1 MSNKDVF
8 TELRN
13 AIIKGNRKKTP
24 NLAKQLLDEGSDAYS
39 IVIEG
44 CSKAMTRVGE
54 LYQEGEY
61 FVPEILMSAK
71 AFEVVM
77 EILKPHLQT
86 GEQRASGT
94 IVIGVCE
101 GDIHSIGKNIVSTM
115 LQAAGFKMIDLG
127 KDVSVN
133 AFIEAAKVNDAD
145 IIAVSALMTNSML
158 GMKDVI
164 DAVKSSG
171 INPKI
176 MIGGG
181 PVSAEYARQIGAD
194 GFGSDAK
201 EAVDV
206 ALKLM
211 EVQ

>member
-1 MSNKDVF
+1 MSNQDSF
-8 TELRN
+8 TDLRN
-13 AIIKGNRKKTP
+13 AIIEGDRKKAP
-24 NLAKQLLDEGSDAYS
+24 ILARQLLDENKDAYK
-39 IVIEG
+39 IVTDG

-71 AFEVVM
+71 AFEAVM
-77 EILKPHLQT
+77 EILKPHLQA

-115 LQAAGFKMIDLG
+115 LQAAGFKIIDLG
-127 KDVSVN
+127 KDVPVN
-133 AFIEAAKVNDAD
+133 AFIEAAKENDAD
-145 IIAVSALMTNSML
+145 IIAISALMTNSML

-164 DAVKSSG
+164 DAVRSNG
-171 INPKI
+171 INAKI
-176 MIGGG
+176 MVGGG
-181 PVSAEYARQIGAD
+181 PVSAEYAKQIGAD
-194 GFGSDAK
+194 GFGDDAK

-211 EVQ
+211 EVP

>member
-1 MSNKDVF
+1 MSSTDPI
-8 TELRN
+8 TTLRN
-13 AIIKGNRKKTP
+13 AIVKGNRKEAP
-24 NLAKQLLDEGSDAYS
+24 ILARQLLEEGMDAYS
-39 IVIEG
+39 IVTEG

-71 AFEVVM
+71 AFEAVM
-77 EILKPHLQT
+77 AILKPHLQT
-86 GEQRASGT
+86 GEQRATGT

-115 LQAAGFKMIDLG
+115 LQAAGFKIIDLG
-127 KDVSVN
+127 KDVPINS
-133 AFIEAAKVNDAD
+133 FIEAAKENDAD
-145 IIAVSALMTNSML
+145 IIAISALMTNSML

-164 DAVKSSG
+164 DAAKSNG
-171 INPKI
+171 ISAKI
-176 MIGGG
+176 IVGGG
-181 PVSAEYARQIGAD
+181 PVSAEYAKQIGAD
-194 GFGSDAK
+194 GFGDDAK

-211 EVQ
+211 EV

>member
-1 MSNKDVF
+1 MSSIDSI
-8 TELRN
+8 TILRN
-13 AIIKGNRKKTP
+13 TIVNGERKKAP
-24 NLAKQLLDEGSDAYS
+24 ILARQLLEEGMDAYS
-39 IVIEG
+39 IVTEG

-71 AFEVVM
+71 AFEAVM

-86 GEQRASGT
+86 GEQRATGT

-101 GDIHSIGKNIVSTM
+101 TM
-115 LQAAGFKMIDLG
+115 LQAAGFKIIDLG
-127 KDVSVN
+127 KDVPVN
-133 AFIEAAKVNDAD
+133 SFIEAAKENDAD
-145 IIAVSALMTNSML
+145 IIAISALMTNSML

-164 DAVKSSG
+164 DAAKSNG
-171 INPKI
+171 ISAKI
-176 MIGGG
+176 IVGGG
-181 PVSAEYARQIGAD
+181 PVSAEYAKQIGAD
-194 GFGSDAK
+194 GFGDDAK

-211 EVQ
+211 EV

>member
-1 MSNKDVF
+1 MSSIDSI
-8 TELRN
+8 TDLRN
-13 AIIKGNRKKTP
+13 TIIKGDRKKAP
-24 NLAKQLLDEGSDAYS
+24 NIARQLLDEGMDAYN
-39 IVIEG
+39 IVTDG
-44 CSKAMTRVGE
+44 CSKAMVRVGE

-71 AFEVVM
+71 AFEAVM
-77 EILKPHLQT
+77 EVLKPHLQT
-86 GEQRASGT
+86 GEQRATGT

-127 KDVSVN
+127 KDVPVN
-133 AFIEAAKVNDAD
+133 AFIEAAKENNAD
-145 IIAVSALMTNSML
+145 IIAISALMTNSML

-164 DAVKSSG
+164 DAAKSNG
-171 INPKI
+171 INAKI
-176 MIGGG
+176 IVGGG
-181 PVSAEYARQIGAD
+181 PVSAEYAEQIGAD
-194 GFGSDAK
+194 GFGDDAK

-211 EVQ
+211 GV

>member
-1 MSNKDVF
+1 MSNKDSF
-8 TELRN
+8 TDLRN
-13 AIIKGNRKKTP
+13 AIIEGDRKKAP
-24 NLAKQLLDEGSDAYS
+24 ILAKQLLDENKDAYS
-39 IVIEG
+39 IVTDG

-71 AFEVVM
+71 AFEAVM
-77 EILKPHLQT
+77 EILKPHLRA

-115 LQAAGFKMIDLG
+115 LQAAGFKIIDLG
-127 KDVSVN
+127 KDVPVN
-133 AFIEAAKVNDAD
+133 AFIEAAKENNAD
-145 IIAVSALMTNSML
+145 IIAISALMTNSML

-164 DAVKSSG
+164 DAVRSNG
-171 INPKI
+171 INAKI
-176 MIGGG
+176 MVGGG
-181 PVSAEYARQIGAD
+181 PVSAEYAKQIGAD
-194 GFGSDAK
+194 GFGDDAK

-211 EVQ
+211 DVP

>member
-1 MSNKDVF
+1 MSNKDTL
-8 TELRN
+8 TELRD
-13 AIIKGNRKKTP
+13 AIIKGNRKVAP
-24 NLAKQLLDEGSDAYS
+24 NQARQLLDEGKDAYS
-39 IVIEG
+39 IVIDG
-44 CSKAMTRVGE
+44 CSKAMIRVGE

-71 AFEVVM
+71 AFEAVM
-77 EILKPHLQT
+77 EIIKPHLQKS
-86 GEQRASGT
+86 EQRASGT

-127 KDVSVN
+127 KDVPVN
-133 AFIEAAKVNDAD
+133 EFIEAAKENDAD

-181 PVSAEYARQIGAD
+181 PVSAEYAKQIGAD
-194 GFGSDAK
+194 GFGQDAK

>member
-1 MSNKDVF
+1 MSSIDSITN
-8 TELRN
+8 LRDT
-13 AIIKGNRKKTP
+13 IIKGNRKEAP
-24 NLAKQLLDEGSDAYS
+24 NLARQLLDDGMDAYS
-39 IVIEG
+39 IVTDG

-71 AFEVVM
+71 AFEAVM

-86 GEQRASGT
+86 GEKRTTGT
-94 IVIGVCE
+94 IIIGVCE

-115 LQAAGFKMIDLG
+115 LQAAGFKIIDLG
-127 KDVSVN
+127 KDVPVN
-133 AFIEAAKVNDAD
+133 AFIEAAKENDAD
-145 IIAVSALMTNSML
+145 IIAISALMTNSML

-164 DAVKSSG
+164 NAAKSNG
-171 INPKI
+171 INAKI
-176 MIGGG
+176 IVGGG
-181 PVSAEYARQIGAD
+181 PVSAEYAKQIGAD
-194 GFGSDAK
+194 GFGDDAK

-211 EVQ
+211 EV

>member
-1 MSNKDVF
+1 MSNKDSF
-8 TELRN
+8 TDLRN
-13 AIIKGNRKKTP
+13 AIIEGDRKKAP
-24 NLAKQLLDEGSDAYS
+24 ILAKQLLDKNKDAYS
-39 IVIEG
+39 IVTDG

-71 AFEVVM
+71 AFEAVM
-77 EILKPHLQT
+77 EILKPHLRA

-115 LQAAGFKMIDLG
+115 LQAAGFKIIDLG
-127 KDVSVN
+127 KDVPVN
-133 AFIEAAKVNDAD
+133 AFIEAAKENNAD
-145 IIAVSALMTNSML
+145 IIAISALMTNSML

-164 DAVKSSG
+164 DAVRSNG
-171 INPKI
+171 INAKI
-176 MIGGG
+176 MVGGG
-181 PVSAEYARQIGAD
+181 PVSAEYAKQIGAD
-194 GFGSDAK
+194 GFGDDAK

-211 EVQ
+211 DVP